1 MLLTAPCVFPGRHVP
16 CDLLFRAIFEV
27 DGCSLGRTPS
37 LAIRLQCANEYVIYA
52 AARYSVW
59 SYSGSAAVAVYLQIG
74 SRNMTSD
81 SPGNS
86 ASSARLIDVD
96 ELPIGLIDIPR

>member
-1 MLLTAPCVFPGRHVP
+1 VLPTAPGVFLGRHVP
-16 CDLLFRAIFEV
+16 CNLLFRAIFEV
-27 DGCSLGRTPS
+27 DECSLGRTPS
-37 LAIRLQCANEYVIYA
+37 SAIRSQCAKEYVSYA
-52 AARYSVW
+52 VARHSVW